1 MSFSLAGC
9 LLRRQLNGTFS
20 WLQETH
26 EKETFH
32 SMTPFPKMTVYA
44 KTLLVGLV
52 LVCCAG
58 CAVSIQHGL
67 TNDYLQ
73 STGTTNEPNLIL
85 IRESQFIGGAVLMEL
100 LIDSTVVAGIASGE
114 YVRLYLAPGQ
124 HIISARIYT
133 GRTGYLPILMPSVG
147 KKFYEM
153 SMNLSGELNFLEI
166 NPKQVEDFMQG
177 KKEISQLP
185 ESEI

>member
-1 MSFSLAGC
+1 MDEKATLYSGTRFS
-9 LLRRQLNGTFS
+9 
-20 WLQETH
+20 
-26 EKETFH
+26 
-32 SMTPFPKMTVYA
+32 KMVNNVKA
-44 KTLLVGLV
+44 LIIGFV
-52 LVCCAG
+52 LMCCAG
-58 CAVSIQHGL
+58 CAVSIQHGF
-67 TNDYLQ
+67 TNASLQ
-73 STGTTNEPNLIL
+73 SMRTTNEPNLTV
-85 IRESQFIGGAVLMEL
+85 IRESQFIGGAVLMQL

-133 GRTGYLPILMPSVG
+133 GRTGYLPILMPSAG

-166 NPKQVEDFMQG
+166 NSKQVEDFMEG
-177 KKEISQLP
+177 KKEVSQLP

>member
-1 MSFSLAGC
+1 MA
-9 LLRRQLNGTFS
+9 
-20 WLQETH
+20 
-26 EKETFH
+26 
-32 SMTPFPKMTVYA
+32 VVV
-44 KTLLVGLV
+44 KTLFIGLV
-52 LVCCAG
+52 LMCCAG

-73 STGTTNEPNLIL
+73 SLEASNEPNLIVL
-85 IRESQFIGGAVLMEL
+85 RESQFVGGAVLMQL

-133 GRTGYLPILMPSVG
+133 GRTGYLPILMPLIG
-147 KKFYEM
+147 TKFYEL

-166 NPKQVEDFMQG
+166 NPEQVKDFIEG
-177 KKEISQLP
+177 KKEISQFP

>member
-1 MSFSLAGC
+1 M
-9 LLRRQLNGTFS
+9 
-20 WLQETH
+20 
-26 EKETFH
+26 
-32 SMTPFPKMTVYA
+32 PVDV
-44 KTLLVGLV
+44 KTLFIGLV
-52 LVCCAG
+52 LMCCAG

-73 STGTTNEPNLIL
+73 SLETSNEPNLIV
-85 IRESQFIGGAVLMEL
+85 IRESQFVGGAVLMQL

-114 YVRLYLAPGQ
+114 YVGIYLAPGQ

-133 GRTGYLPILMPSVG
+133 GRTGYLPIRMPPTG
-147 KKFYEM
+147 TKFYEL

-166 NPKQVEDFMQG
+166 NPEQVEDFMEG